1 VFGVHRRAAHVRRR
15 AAGYDTPM
23 TQRHGEQRAHAI
35 CFAAAALAAG
45 SSAAEAHHSIG
56 AVYQTARQQTVEGV
70 VAEFQFVNPHPFV
83 IVTVE
88 SGGASERWRLEMDN
102 RFELADIGMTSDTL
116 RPGDRVV
123 VTGSPGKLDARALYI
138 RQLDRPA
145 DGFRYEQVGSRPR
158 VNTAG
163 R

>member
-1 VFGVHRRAAHVRRR
+1 MTRR
-15 AAGYDTPM
+15 
-23 TQRHGEQRAHAI
+23 HAI
-35 CFAAAALAAG
+35 VGAALGAASLG
-45 SSAAEAHHSIG
+45 VQAHHSIA
-56 AVYQTARQQTVEGV
+56 AVYDSARQQRLEAV

-88 SGGASERWRLEMDN
+88 AGGAEESWRLEMDN
-102 RFELADIGMTSDTL
+102 RFELQGIGMTNVTL
-116 RPGDRVV
+116 MPGDRVV
-123 VTGSPGKLDARALYI
+123 VTGSLGRTEPRTLYI

-158 VNTAG
+158 VNTA